1 MRRMQRVTFSPLH
14 FFNLSS
20 YSLLSTFSLS
30 LIMLTLF
37 SLSLSY
43 LFHRCVISSESPAQS
58 KKRIVNTQ
66 VCTGMTVTP
75 NVLIPPPRFT
85 LRKVIKERR
94 RRRRRRSRREVE
106 RDIHTVLCVCC
117 VLLLTSSFLLHTP
130 LLSMHQGGAVLIP
143 FTKSSGCSSMRV
155 RAKYLLYIIFRFSL
169 FSYVKYSY
177 LFHSLNLV
185 IMYFIF
191 AYNILKVSTYFIV
204 K

>member
-1 MRRMQRVTFSPLH
+1 MQRVTFSPLH
-14 FFNLSS
+14 FFDLSS

-85 LRKVIKERR
+85 LRKVIRERRRWRR

-106 RDIHTVLCVCC
+106 EEIFIQCAVCVLCAIANVFISPPH
-117 VLLLTSSFLLHTP
+117 TTTLHAP
-130 LLSMHQGGAVLIP
+130 GWSCAHPIHKKQWVQLDAG
-143 FTKSSGCSSMRV
+143 KS
-155 RAKYLLYIIFRFSL
+155 
-169 FSYVKYSY
+169 
-177 LFHSLNLV
+177 
-185 IMYFIF
+185 
-191 AYNILKVSTYFIV
+191 
-204 K
+204 

>member
-1 MRRMQRVTFSPLH
+1 MCTHVFLSFPLICFSSLFFSLSFLTSLFPHISLSSSLSLLSLFSLCSGTSRTHVVSRKVPSHTGPPCGVQRSESCGGAYSHPHTTYGASQQTEIRQEKTGEEMRRMQRVTFSPLH

-85 LRKVIKERR
+85 LRKVIRERR
-94 RRRRRRSRREVE
+94 R
-106 RDIHTVLCVCC
+106 
-117 VLLLTSSFLLHTP
+117 
-130 LLSMHQGGAVLIP
+130 
-143 FTKSSGCSSMRV
+143 
-155 RAKYLLYIIFRFSL
+155 
-169 FSYVKYSY
+169 
-177 LFHSLNLV
+177 
-185 IMYFIF
+185 
-191 AYNILKVSTYFIV
+191 
-204 K
+204 